1 MNQSTEKVAVT
12 LSHNQ
17 AVNGVE
23 HVAGDTIEVDP
34 RLARALKAR
43 GAAQIDSEARAAA
56 AAAAAPQAATV
67 DDLRA
72 LAEKRGVDL
81 AGATRK
87 ADIQAALAAAPKTA
101 ADSAEKGGAR

>member
-56 AAAAAPQAATV
+56 AAAAPQAATV

-72 LAEKRGVDL
+72 LAEKRGVAL

>member
-23 HVAGDTIEVDP
+23 HVAGDTIEGDP
-34 RLARALKAR
+34 RLARVLKSR
-43 GAAQIDSEARAAA
+43 GAARIDSEVRAA
-56 AAAAAPQAATV
+56 AAAAAPQAATI

>member
-43 GAAQIDSEARAAA
+43 GAAQIDS
-56 AAAAAPQAATV
+56 
-67 DDLRA
+67 
-72 LAEKRGVDL
+72 
-81 AGATRK
+81 K

>member
-17 AVNGVE
+17 SVNGVE
-23 HVAGDTIEVDP
+23 HV
-34 RLARALKAR
+34 
-43 GAAQIDSEARAAA
+43 
-56 AAAAAPQAATV
+56 
-67 DDLRA
+67 
-72 LAEKRGVDL
+72 